1 MNIYATKG
9 TADTIRTLGIDV
21 TTVDRLSESE
31 AIFKLMDE
39 EKIDYIVYT
48 GKTDMASINDYIRMY
63 HHAILLGITTLT
75 SLDTANALADIIA
88 SRFNEENTELVD
100 INHLRSAKTK
110 ISFLK
115 MQSCGNDYIFIDN
128 MDGKITC
135 PESLAINFVD
145 RHFGI
150 GGDGITLIEKSEI
163 ADAKMRI
170 FNKDGS
176 EGAMAGNSIRCVAK
190 YLYDNGFVKDK
201 TVRIETLSGVKE
213 MTLFTFNGKVS
224 SVSVNMGRVT
234 LEGKKIPSTLEGETV
249 VGREIE
255 VGGQKYS
262 VTLVNVGNPHCV
274 VFCDK
279 VDAVDVANVG
289 PLFENAPYFPE
300 RINAEFVRVVNDKT
314 LKMRVWERGNGETL
328 ACGTGAAASVV
339 AAVLGGYCRK
349 DEDITVKV
357 RGGDLIVRYNSDETV
372 TLTGNTKLVY
382 EGAIEF

>member
-1 MNIYATKG
+1 
-9 TADTIRTLGIDV
+9 
-21 TTVDRLSESE
+21 
-31 AIFKLMDE
+31 MDE
-39 EKIDYIVYT
+39 GKIDYIVYT

-88 SRFNEENTELVD
+88 SRFNEDNTELVD
-100 INHLRSAKTK
+100 INNLRSEKTK
-110 ISFLK
+110 LSFLK
-115 MQSCGNDYIFIDN
+115 MQSCGNDYIFFDN

-145 RHFGI
+145 RHYGI
-150 GGDGITLIEKSEI
+150 GGDGIVLIEKSNV

-190 YLYDNGFVKDK
+190 YLFDNGFVHNKK
-201 TVRIETLSGVKE
+201 ITIETLSGVRE
-213 MTLFTFNGKVS
+213 LTLYTFSGKVG
-224 SVSVNMGRVT
+224 SVSVDMGKAV
-234 LEGKKIPSTLEGETV
+234 LEGALIPSTLTGEAV
-249 VGREIE
+249 VDRSIE
-255 VGGQKYS
+255 VGGQQYK

-279 VDAVDVANVG
+279 VDAVDIANVG
-289 PLFENAPYFPE
+289 PLFEHADYFPQ

-339 AAVLGGYCRK
+339 AAVLNGYCK
-349 DEDITVKV
+349 PDEDITVKL
-357 RGGDLIVRYNSDETV
+357 RGGDLIVRYASDGHV
-372 TLTGNTKLVY
+372 TLTGSVRLVY
-382 EGAIEF
+382 AGTVEF